1 MDNAG
6 PDRAIFKIS
15 LAVVIL
21 QRRKVVRCV
30 QFYWTRGYF
39 SKTDRRL
46 QKKKRS
52 IRPSSRWKTVDL
64 DRRSLLSVARLVRF
78 WFKSLPRLTV
88 HDRQFLQGNLFLLAV
103 CTHDV
108 GLYLCSIFCTRSLL
122 QFSAASYRAF
132 GARNTPQLYPV
143 TLSLLND
150 LVQYQNSVR
159 ILERNEWTAHLI
171 ACWCCCKI
179 YQAKYTLAVCTS
191 WARWSRQ
198 TSVSPLSLC
207 SIPAVSTWHSI
218 STIPSSWSLNSVY
231 IGCSDWVAT
240 GSVEV

>member
-6 PDRAIFKIS
+6 PDGGIFKIS
-15 LAVVIL
+15 LAVIIL
-21 QRRKVVRCV
+21 QRWKSWGVYNFTGQGVISQKPTDACKRKNA
-30 QFYWTRGYF
+30 
-39 SKTDRRL
+39 
-46 QKKKRS
+46 
-52 IRPSSRWKTVDL
+52 PSDPRVGGKTVDL

-150 LVQYQNSVR
+150 LAS
-159 ILERNEWTAHLI
+159 
-171 ACWCCCKI
+171 
-179 YQAKYTLAVCTS
+179 
-191 WARWSRQ
+191 
-198 TSVSPLSLC
+198 
-207 SIPAVSTWHSI
+207 AVSKQCEDTW
-218 STIPSSWSLNSVY
+218 TK
-231 IGCSDWVAT
+231 
-240 GSVEV
+240 